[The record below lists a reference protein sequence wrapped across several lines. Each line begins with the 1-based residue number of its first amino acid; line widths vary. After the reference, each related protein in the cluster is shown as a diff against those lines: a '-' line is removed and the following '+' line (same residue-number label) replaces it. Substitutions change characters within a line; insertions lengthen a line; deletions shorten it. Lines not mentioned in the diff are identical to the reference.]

1 LRSHENSNLYEYFS
15 QFGQIDKA
23 FIIKDPATGESR
35 CFGFVEFV
43 ERSSVD
49 AVFDQEFHKI
59 KGKKVEC
66 KPFGGTKM
74 GKSDENL
81 FDTFS
86 KSKSSKILPKKG
98 NQKKT
103 GFGKGGVY
111 DSDLDSDKSY
121 ESEESGDY
129 QSKPLVK
136 DLKDSS
142 SEKKPTIQK
151 TKTSNNNG
159 LNHYDKKQ
167 PTTIVRK
174 P

>member
-66 KPFGGTKM
+66 
-74 GKSDENL
+74 
-81 FDTFS
+81 
-86 KSKSSKILPKKG
+86 

-121 ESEESGDY
+121 ESGESGDY

-151 TKTSNNNG
+151 PKTSNNNG
-159 LNHYDKKQ
+159 VNHYDKKQ

>member
-43 ERSSVD
+43 DRSSVD
-49 AVFDQEFHKI
+49 AVFDQELHKI

-86 KSKSSKILPKKG
+86 KSKSSKTFPKKS
-98 NQKKT
+98 NLKKS

-121 ESEESGDY
+121 ESGESGDY
-129 QSKPLVK
+129 QSKPLAK

-142 SEKKPTIQK
+142 SEKKPTIRK

-167 PTTIVRK
+167 LTTIVRK